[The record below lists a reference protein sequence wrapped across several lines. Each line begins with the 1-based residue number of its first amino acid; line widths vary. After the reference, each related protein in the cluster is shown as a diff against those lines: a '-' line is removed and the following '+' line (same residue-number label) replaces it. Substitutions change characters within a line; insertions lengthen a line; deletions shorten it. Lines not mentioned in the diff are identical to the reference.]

1 MAEPEVTELM
11 WGYAL
16 AKRTIGA
23 AALGVSM
30 LISGVATAADA
41 PLKQPQGELSSP
53 YFDGKPD
60 RGLWS
65 VMIFGGQLTENELA
79 DIIIPTEGSNFT
91 DTSFIGAALSKEV
104 WRWKGFSIEAE
115 GGIGYQFGDFRGQ
128 DNSAFQAWGA
138 LYGRYDA
145 FPWNH
150 IIHTSIAGS
159 IGLNYISDK
168 TVFENNEVPGNG
180 RTKNILH
187 YFSPEIAFALPD
199 NLNRELVFRLHHRSG
214 ASGAF
219 GCDGCGSN
227 FVTVGYRH
235 RF

>member
-1 MAEPEVTELM
+1 M
-11 WGYAL
+11 
-16 AKRTIGA
+16 TIKQTLCAVLVATFATVGLGISGA
-23 AALGVSM
+23 AH
-30 LISGVATAADA
+30 AADA
-41 PLKQPQGELSSP
+41 ARADADPVPQGDLSSP
-53 YFDGKPD
+53 YFDNKPD

-65 VMIFGGQLTENELA
+65 VMIFGGQLTENELS
-79 DIIIPTEGSNFT
+79 DIVVPTEGANFT
-91 DTSFIGAALSKEV
+91 DTSFIGAALNKEV
-104 WRWKGFSIEAE
+104 WRWKGFSVEAE

-128 DNSAFQAWGA
+128 DNSSFQAWGA

-159 IGLNYISDK
+159 IGLNYTSEK
-168 TVFENNEVPGNG
+168 TAFENFETPGAG
-180 RTKNILH
+180 QTKNILH
-187 YFSPEIAFALPD
+187 YFSPEIAFSLPSD
-199 NLNRELVFRLHHRSG
+199 LNKEVVFRLHHRSG